1 MPRLGNE
8 SIRITAVR
16 PTDIREIHAAYN
28 RLGDAGKRHFH
39 PGFLGSEAM
48 SPRGIAGRLLL
59 RVSARPLGLRVLRPF
74 ESVPSPSA
82 AVPGTRRRFSELGF
96 ASFRKLTGRETLAF
110 SCFPA

>member
-1 MPRLGNE
+1 MPRLGEE

-59 RVSARPLGLRVLRPF
+59 RVSARPLGLLVLRTLRLATFPLVVTLLPYTTLSRSF
-74 ESVPSPSA
+74 A
-82 AVPGTRRRFSELGF
+82 RQFS
-96 ASFRKLTGRETLAF
+96 GR
-110 SCFPA
+110 PALRPD